1 MSRQVHDAVITT
13 GQSLS
18 SIIDLGGE
26 YTACAVEVPSTWTAA
41 DITFQAATH
50 TGRTTPAANGVSP
63 QDALEAVLT
72 FRDLYDAAGT
82 EYKLT
87 VGAAGNKILFIADG
101 VLEGIQFLKIRSGT
115 TAAPV
120 VQAATTTLRV
130 VGAE

>member
-1 MSRQVHDAVITT
+1 MSRQVHDATIAS

-26 YTACAVEVPSTWTAA
+26 YTLCAVEVPTTWTAA

-50 TGRTTPAANGVSP
+50 TGKTTPATYGVSP
-63 QDALEAVLT
+63 QDALESVLT
-72 FRDLYDAAGT
+72 FRDLYDATGV

-87 VGAAGNKILFIADG
+87 ASTGNKILFIADG
-101 VLEGIQFLKIRSGT
+101 VLEGVQFLKLRSGT

-120 VQAATTTLRV
+120 AQGGDRTLRV